1 MAAYSGKK
9 VQRHCLN
16 QHMTIELAIQ
26 HLRSFYQDHKR
37 LPSYQEMCS
46 LFGFSSKKA
55 SFDLAKK
62 LIAAGILAKD
72 STGHLIPKNLTPS
85 LPVLGSIAAG
95 YPTTA
100 DQFFWG
106 SLSLEQYIVQNPDR
120 SYVLKVSGDS
130 MVDAG
135 IHDGDFVIVEKSGQP
150 EDGDIVVA
158 EIDGNYTLKYFHKR
172 TNVVFLRAANSKYPD
187 FYPKDSLLISGKV
200 VSVIRR
206 Y

>member
-1 MAAYSGKK
+1 
-9 VQRHCLN
+9 
-16 QHMTIELAIQ
+16 MTINQAVIQ
-26 HLRSFYQDHKR
+26 LRSFYSDYKR
-37 LPSYQEMCS
+37 LPSYQEMCK

-62 LIAAGILAKD
+62 LIAAGVIAKD

-100 DQFFWG
+100 DQYFWG
-106 SLSLEQYIVQNPDR
+106 SLSLEQYVVQNPDR

-130 MVDAG
+130 MINAG
-135 IHDGDFVIVEKSGQP
+135 IHDGDFVIVEKNGQP
-150 EDGDIVVA
+150 TDGDIVVA
-158 EIDGNYTLKYFHKR
+158 EIDGDFTLKYFHKKIDG
-172 TNVVFLRAANSKYPD
+172 VFLRAANSKYPD
-187 FYPKDSLLISGKV
+187 FYPSSSLVIAGIV

>member
-1 MAAYSGKK
+1 
-9 VQRHCLN
+9 
-16 QHMTIELAIQ
+16 MTLDNAIQ
-26 HLRSFYQDHKR
+26 QLRVFYQENKR
-37 LPSYQEMCS
+37 LPSYSEMCP
-46 LFGFSSKKA
+46 LFNFSSKKA

-62 LIAAGILAKD
+62 LITAGVVTKD
-72 STGHLIPKNLTPS
+72 ATGHLIPKNLFPR
-85 LPVLGSIAAG
+85 LPVLGAVRAG

-106 SLSLEQYIVQNPDR
+106 SLSLEQYIVQHPDR

-135 IHDGDFVIVEKSGQP
+135 ICDGDFVIVEKNGQP
-150 EDGDIVVA
+150 LDGDIIVA
-158 EIDGNYTLKYFHKR
+158 EIDGDFTLKYFHKR

-187 FYPKDSLLISGKV
+187 FYPKENLNIAGIV